1 MRDIPINRIMTTDP
15 ESVGPEFPVSA
26 AKSILASGDMHHLPV
41 LKNGKLVGIVSSSD
55 LLKIYMLDNGSGS
68 PSDFT
73 VGHIMTTDPV
83 VLEAQANLRDA
94 ATILSGGGFH
104 ALPVVEPDGTLVGI
118 VTSSDLIDHL
128 LHQIPTGD
136 GSIESGPAEDVAQ
149 DPDESS
155 IREVLSEAGQSVDRG
170 DGNSEL
176 ARVLLYMQKRNRLL
190 QDVCKAAELY
200 VRSGHGEHEH
210 AVLVKRLSDL
220 QDRAKRTDL

>member
-15 ESVGPEFPVSA
+15 ESVGPDFAASA
-26 AKSILASGDMHHLPV
+26 AKSILGSGDIHHLPV
-41 LKNGKLVGIVSSSD
+41 VENGKLVGIVSSSD
-55 LLKIYMLDNGSGS
+55 LLKIFMLDNGSGS
-68 PSDFT
+68 PADVT
-73 VGHIMTTDPV
+73 VGHIMTIDPV
-83 VLEAQANLRDA
+83 VLESQANLRDA
-94 ATILSGGGFH
+94 ATILSEGGFH

-136 GSIESGPAEDVAQ
+136 GSIESGPADDVAK
-149 DPDESS
+149 DPDEGA

-176 ARVLLYMQKRNRLL
+176 ARVLLYLQKRNRLL
-190 QDVCKAAELY
+190 QDACKAAELY

-220 QDRAKRTDL
+220 QERAKRTDI